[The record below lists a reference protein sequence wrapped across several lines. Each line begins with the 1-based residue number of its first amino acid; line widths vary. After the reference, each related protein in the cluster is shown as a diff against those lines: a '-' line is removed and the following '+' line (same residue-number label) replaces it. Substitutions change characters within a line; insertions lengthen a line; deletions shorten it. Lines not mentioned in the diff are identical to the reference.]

1 MSRPIVALAGG
12 VGGAKLAQGLLL
24 ALPPDELT
32 VVVNTADDFDLY
44 GLRICPDLDTVLYT
58 LAELA
63 NPATGWGIAGD
74 TFHALDAIAR
84 LGRDPWFKL
93 GDRDLATH
101 VLRTERLRAGAP
113 LTEVTAELATA
124 LGVAARLLPMSDD
137 PVATK
142 VDTPVGR
149 LDFQDYFVGRRQ
161 TDDVLGLAFEG
172 AEAARL
178 PAGVDAA
185 LAEAELIVVCPSNPL
200 VSIGPILAVPGLRA
214 ALARTAAPL
223 VAVSP
228 IVGGRALKG
237 PADRMLATL
246 GHEVSAYGVAALYA
260 GLVDGIVID
269 TQDRDLAARIEEL
282 GMRTLVTETIMGD
295 AADRRRL
302 AEEVLAFGR
311 GLANVRDN
319 WPTVATAAANEGGSS

>member
-1 MSRPIVALAGG
+1 MIVALAGG

-24 ALPPDELT
+24 ALPPGALA

-44 GLRICPDLDTVLYT
+44 GLRICPDVDTVLYT
-58 LAELA
+58 LAGLA

-74 TFHALDAIAR
+74 TFHALAAVAR

-93 GDRDLATH
+93 GDQDLATH
-101 VLRTERLRAGAP
+101 VLRTERLRAGATP
-113 LTEVTAELATA
+113 TEVAAELVAA
-124 LGVAARLLPMSDD
+124 LGIPATLLPMTDD

-161 TDDVLGLAFEG
+161 SDDVLGVVFDG
-172 AEAARL
+172 AETASL
-178 PAGVDAA
+178 PEGVKATLEA
-185 LAEAELIVVCPSNPL
+185 AELVVVCPSNPI
-200 VSIGPILAVPGLRA
+200 VSVGPILAVPGMREQLEA
-214 ALARTAAPL
+214 GQAPV

-228 IVGGRALKG
+228 IVGGKALKG

-260 GLVDGIVID
+260 GLVDGMVID
-269 TQDRDLAARIEEL
+269 ARDRDLAPRIEAL
-282 GMRTLVTETIMGD
+282 GMRVLATETVMGG
-295 AADRRRL
+295 AEDRRRL

-311 GLANVRDN
+311 DLPRLRDD
-319 WPTVATAAANEGGSS
+319 WQTVTTVPAAGGAP